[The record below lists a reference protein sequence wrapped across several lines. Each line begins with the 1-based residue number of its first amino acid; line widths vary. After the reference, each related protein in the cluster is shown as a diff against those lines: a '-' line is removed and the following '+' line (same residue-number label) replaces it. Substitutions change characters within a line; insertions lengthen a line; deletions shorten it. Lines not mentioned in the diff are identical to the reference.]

1 MAWCG
6 RRNDRSQSGHD
17 AIMTPNPYAYLDHY
31 QEEPEI
37 APVTIGGYNTLKKTY
52 SYNPVPADADSLVKQ
67 HIIGVQAN
75 CWAEY
80 MQPRTIV
87 TIKSSHV

>member
-1 MAWCG
+1 
-6 RRNDRSQSGHD
+6 
-17 AIMTPNPYAYLDHY
+17 MTPNPYAYLDHY

-67 HIIGVQAN
+67 HIIGVQLIAGLN
-75 CWAEY
+75 IC
-80 MQPRTIV
+80 QPRTIV